1 MNLKL
6 TLIFVAI
13 TSIGVAQEV
22 AKKNEAVYA
31 EWIALKLKNDSLENV
46 LIKRCNT
53 VSSEISTIKANLDG
67 VLKTLNYSIEEQN
80 YYCNKLTD
88 SLKNLSVDLS
98 ELGAKP
104 KALTNYYGLCAGL
117 KSAAQFPVRVVSMRN
132 QGLDESLPN
141 KTEEQAQV
149 LAQRLS
155 DEKTLHSK
163 IIDEISRIEME
174 TKKLIQFKNESTSCI
189 TTYSDQLSTLKLYN
203 KSLELTRAEVKEEY
217 ASTGPSGYGL
227 IYREYFPDLFQDKDI
242 AFWKIANRNINTGTA
257 IKTPVKTESKPL
269 KPVGQDEIAT
279 QDELVTQDE
288 LKATEASNAD
298 SKGIFDIVEQEAQ
311 FPGGST
317 KMGEFIR
324 DNLHYPDFPLDMGI
338 GGRVYLRFVISDKGV
353 VSDVKVTRGAPFCEE
368 CDAEAVRV
376 IKSMPTWIPGMN
388 QGKPVNM
395 WYNLPIK
402 FTP

>member
-13 TSIGVAQEV
+13 TSIGVAQEI
-22 AKKNEAVYA
+22 AKKNEAVYS

-88 SLKNLSVDLS
+88 SLKNLSVDFS

-104 KALTNYYGLCAGL
+104 KALTNYYGLCAKL
-117 KSAAQFPVRVVSMRN
+117 KSEAQFPVRVVSTRN
-132 QGLDESLPN
+132 QNLDEPLPK
-141 KTEEQAQV
+141 KTEEQGEV
-149 LAQRLS
+149 LARRLLH
-155 DEKTLHSK
+155 EKLLQSE
-163 IIDEISRIEME
+163 IILEISRIDLE
-174 TKKLIQFKNESTSCI
+174 TATLMLFKTESNTYI
-189 TTYSDQLSTLKLYN
+189 TTYSDQLSVLKLYN
-203 KSLELTRAEVKEEY
+203 KSLQLKKEELLKEY
-217 ASTGPSGYGL
+217 ASTGPSGYDL

-242 AFWKIANRNINTGTA
+242 ELWKSVNRKTTTGTA
-257 IKTPVKTESKPL
+257 IKTPEKTESKPV
-269 KPVGQDEIAT
+269 KSVGQDV
-279 QDELVTQDE
+279 LVTQDE
-288 LKATEASNAD
+288 LETVVSNETD
-298 SKGIFDIVEQEAQ
+298 PNGIFDLVEQEAQ
-311 FPGGST
+311 FPGGSA

-338 GGRVYLRFVISDKGV
+338 GGRVYLRFVISDKGA
-353 VSDVKVTRGAPFCEE
+353 VSNVKVTRGVPFCEE

-376 IKSMPTWIPGMN
+376 IKAMPTWSPGMIK
-388 QGKPVNM
+388 GKPVNM
-395 WYNLPIK
+395 WYNLPIR